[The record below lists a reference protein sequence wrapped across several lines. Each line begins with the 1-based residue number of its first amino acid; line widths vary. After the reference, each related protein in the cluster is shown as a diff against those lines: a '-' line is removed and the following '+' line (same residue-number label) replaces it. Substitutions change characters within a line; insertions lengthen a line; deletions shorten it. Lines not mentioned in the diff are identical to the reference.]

1 MQAEG
6 TSKGD
11 FELML
16 MVFLDWQLM
25 ASHQKLF
32 PIHTSLFLGFG

>member
-6 TSKGD
+6 TRKGD
-11 FELML
+11 FEIML
-16 MVFLDWQLM
+16 MVLLDRQLM
-25 ASHQKLF
+25 APHQKLF